1 MLNGFTTAAVSAAFA
16 AMATVV
22 ALIAAPQAMA
32 DAAAD
37 VAVEDP
43 YVRAVP
49 PGQPNSA
56 AFMVLR
62 NNAGDAHAV
71 VGARSAAS
79 KVVELHSHV
88 EERGMM
94 TMRRVESIEVPA
106 LGETKLEPGGLHV
119 MLIGLG
125 RDLVPGEDVELTVE
139 FEDGSEQSFTAPVR
153 AVEGVPGQGG
163 GHSGH

>member
-1 MLNGFTTAAVSAAFA
+1 MWNRVPTATFA
-16 AMATVV
+16 AMAAAV
-22 ALIAAPQAMA
+22 ALAAPPQAMA

-56 AFMVLR
+56 AFMILR
-62 NNAGDAHAV
+62 NNADDAHAV

-79 KVVELHSHV
+79 KVAELHAHV
-88 EERGMM
+88 DEQGMM
-94 TMRRVESIEVPA
+94 TMRRVERIEIPA
-106 LGETKLEPGGLHV
+106 LGETKLEPGGLHL

-125 RDLVPGEDVELTVE
+125 QDLVPGEGVELTVE
-139 FEDGSEQSFTAPVR
+139 FEDGSMKSFTVPVR
-153 AVEGVPGQGG
+153 AVEGLPGQGG
-163 GHSGH
+163 GHSGHHM